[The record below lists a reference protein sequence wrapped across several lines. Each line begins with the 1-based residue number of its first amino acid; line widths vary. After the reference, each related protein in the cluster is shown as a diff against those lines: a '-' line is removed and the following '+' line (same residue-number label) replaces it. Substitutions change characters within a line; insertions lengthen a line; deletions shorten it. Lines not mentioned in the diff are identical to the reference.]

1 MGISRINTCFEK
13 TKKKILRGSE
23 KIFFSKI
30 FDPPSEKKFSRK
42 GKYQSLVL
50 SNFKKIHPVVA
61 ELRLIDVKKIQYFG
75 RRSWSRS
82 DQAKAS
88 KINYVMSEVL
98 MIVYKKHKDFT

>member
-1 MGISRINTCFEK
+1 M
-13 TKKKILRGSE
+13 KKNFQGSE
-23 KIFFSKI
+23 NFFFFI
-30 FDPPSEKKFSRK
+30 FDPPSGKKFSRK

-61 ELRLIDVKKIQYFG
+61 ELRLIDVEKIQYFG